1 MVLLRIL
8 AVALN
13 RGFDLWEFLIRAQDP
28 LNRRGSSSH
37 MRMTNSTCSSGNPD
51 SPAIPAS
58 RMIRR
63 RPYAGRLTAPSR
75 RDDRRVTGGSPAGH
89 RKMREVG
96 AAAVIR
102 ARGRRGKEQVE
113 FVIRIWLEEGNG
125 ASFWRG
131 SVEEIESSLVSHFQD
146 GGALLPQGRADVL
159 RGAHRCSRRGAQ
171 RQQHG
176 AGQVRRG
183 AAEG

>member
-1 MVLLRIL
+1 LLVGRPIRCRNALLVQVASPIKLVSAGNSVGRICICPTLGASLPQSVTPGFPGQLRDHSQLFATEFQFELLRIL

-96 AAAVIR
+96 AAAVSR
-102 ARGRRGKEQVE
+102 ARGRRGK
-113 FVIRIWLEEGNG
+113 
-125 ASFWRG
+125 RG
-131 SVEEIESSLVSHFQD
+131 EPKAGES
-146 GGALLPQGRADVL
+146 
-159 RGAHRCSRRGAQ
+159 
-171 RQQHG
+171 
-176 AGQVRRG
+176 
-183 AAEG
+183 